1 VLALETLFYAEDVR
15 ASNEIKGSVEA
26 TEVKPVELDLAR
38 QVIASLAGEFEP
50 EEFENEYRREL
61 RAMLDAKVA
70 GEAITAPEPAAE
82 APIADLLEALKQ
94 SVAAAKKTGDE
105 PAKPA
110 RSRAR
115 AAARKSG

>member
-1 VLALETLFYAEDVR
+1 
-15 ASNEIKGSVEA
+15 
-26 TEVKPVELDLAR
+26 
-38 QVIASLAGEFEP
+38 
-50 EEFENEYRREL
+50 
-61 RAMLDAKVA
+61 MLDAKVA

-110 RSRAR
+110 RSRTR